1 MKRTL
6 TAIIAIVATAFAED
20 TEFSVPVI
28 GYVFDGASKQIRPL
42 TGTPG
47 AAVAGR
53 GISIDGADTALV
65 AKDGAFAV
73 ISSANADSLSIIRR
87 TGSTTESISLSGVP
101 SAFDAGALSPGAE
114 AAIVYTAQC
123 NCVRV
128 LSDLGTDPKLRRTI
142 PLMESSEVRAVGIN
156 DRATTA
162 AISVKVAG
170 ESKLLIYAAESDMPS
185 ALTLSSSALA
195 FDGAGEKLL
204 VADEHTQDVYLISD
218 LIPAPTLSRILSAA
232 DGLKAPVS
240 VGVGPD
246 SSVIVGDAETGVYI
260 WSSSDGTTR
269 HVECACRPTTVQRTA
284 TSGMYR
290 ISDAETGAV
299 WILQLDGEMARTFFV
314 PVVKESSNAVGEGT
328 R

>member
-6 TAIIAIVATAFAED
+6 IAIIAIVATAFAAD

-47 AAVAGR
+47 AAAAGR

-65 AKDGAFAV
+65 AKDGAFAL
-73 ISSANADSLSIIRR
+73 ISAASADSLSIVRR
-87 TGSTTESISLSGVP
+87 TGATTEFISILGVP
-101 SAFDAGALSPGAE
+101 SGFDAGALSTGAE
-114 AAIVYTAQC
+114 AAILYAAQC
-123 NCVRV
+123 NCVRI
-128 LSDLGTDPKLRRTI
+128 LSDLGTEPKLLRTI
-142 PLMESSEVRAVGIN
+142 PLMASSEVRALAIN

-170 ESKLLIYAAESDMPS
+170 ESKLLIYAAESDLPS
-185 ALTLSSSALA
+185 ELTLSSSALA
-195 FDGAGEKLL
+195 FDGPGEKLL
-204 VADEHTQDVYLISD
+204 VADEQTQDVYLISD
-218 LIPAPTLSRILSAA
+218 LTPAPTLSRILSAA
-232 DGLKAPVS
+232 DGLKAPIS
-240 VGVGPD
+240 VGVGQD
-246 SSVIVGDAETGVYI
+246 SSVIVGDADAGVYV

-290 ISDAETGAV
+290 ISGAETGAV

-314 PVVKESSNAVGEGT
+314 PVLKETSNAAGEGT

>member
-6 TAIIAIVATAFAED
+6 IAIIAIVATAFAED
-20 TEFSVPVI
+20 AEFSVPVI

-47 AAVAGR
+47 AAVAGK

-65 AKDGAFAV
+65 ANDGAFALV
-73 ISSANADSLSIIRR
+73 SSANVDSLSIIRR
-87 TGSTTESISLSGVP
+87 TGSTTESISISGGP
-101 SAFDAGALSPGAE
+101 LAFDTGALSTGAE
-114 AAIVYTAQC
+114 AAIVYAAQC

-128 LSDLGTDPKLRRTI
+128 LSDLRTDPKLRRTI
-142 PLMESSEVRAVGIN
+142 PLMESSEVRALAIN

-162 AISVKVAG
+162 AISIKVAG
-170 ESKLLIYAAESDMPS
+170 ESKLLIYAAESDIPS
-185 ALTLSSSALA
+185 ELTLSISALA
-195 FDGAGEKLL
+195 FDGPGDKLL
-204 VADEHTQDVYLISD
+204 VADEQTQDVYLISD
-218 LIPAPTLSRILSAA
+218 LTPAPTLSRILSAA

-240 VGVGPD
+240 VGIGPD
-246 SSVIVGDAETGVYI
+246 SSVIVGDADTGVYV

-269 HVECACRPTTVQRTA
+269 HVECPCRPTTVQRTG

-290 ISDAETGAV
+290 ISGAETGAV

-314 PVVKESSNAVGEGT
+314 PVVKESSNAVGEGA